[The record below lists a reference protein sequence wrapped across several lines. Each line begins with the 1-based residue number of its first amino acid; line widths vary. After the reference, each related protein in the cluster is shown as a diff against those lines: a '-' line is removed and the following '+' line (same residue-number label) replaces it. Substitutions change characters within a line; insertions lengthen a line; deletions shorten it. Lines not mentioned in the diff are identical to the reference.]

1 MSNSI
6 FEKQQLS
13 ALSGLPAKI
22 VVMLSLLL
30 LWGCATQPASV
41 PDTSILAEIQS
52 TIDEAVNPGISD
64 SDMTPEEEDDLLGEL
79 IPSLSLDEELLAPV
93 EERISVT
100 SPNLPADVFFSS
112 LVAETEYGIV
122 ISEDVDVNINL
133 SLPNVTLEEAMDTVA
148 EIYNL
153 DITRRG
159 NIFTVRTG
167 GLRTRQFAIDYLNVQ
182 RQGSSSISVNQGGAQ
197 GGLGGGINSGVGG
210 GLGGGIGGGLGGGIG
225 GGLGGAGLGSGIG
238 GGGTGG
244 GGGGSGI
251 QTSTSTDFWSDL
263 ETAIANLIGV
273 QSGGGGGGGAAAGGV
288 GQFGNISQAGARNQ
302 STITEE
308 GKSVLV
314 QPLTGLVFVTA
325 YPNELDRVEQFIA
338 AAQES
343 LRREVIIQIQ
353 FLEVVLNKGF
363 QYALDFNTFGQQ
375 ANNPITGSGA
385 FDGTASGLLGSNNDL
400 AAEFNSA
407 SSAGIEG
414 IGNPLQFSTNFSDF
428 DAVFRILQTRGTTQ
442 VISSPQLR
450 VLNNQ
455 KAVFQDGDQEYFQ
468 TQANSTTVAG
478 GNNTTTSENNQL
490 EQFFSGISMDITP
503 QISANGEI
511 TLHVHP
517 IISAVDEQSK
527 NIGGQAVPLA
537 RTSTREIDSVIKAA
551 NGKIV
556 VLGGLAFERA
566 VSDTA
571 GIPGVS
577 RIPVVGDA
585 LEQRQTQ
592 TVKSEFIIL
601 LKPIIANAEGDK
613 KVLDESNERFRQ
625 INRSIDPFAN
635 N

>member
-1 MSNSI
+1 MAILSNSI

-13 ALSGLPAKI
+13 ALPGLPAKV
-22 VVMLSLLL
+22 VVMLSLIL

-52 TIDEAVNPGISD
+52 TIDVAANPGIND
-64 SDMTPEEEDDLLGEL
+64 SEMTPEEEDDLLGEL

-167 GLRTRQFAIDYLNVQ
+167 GLRTRQFSIDYLNVQ
-182 RQGSSSISVNQGGAQ
+182 RQGNSSISVNQGGAQ
-197 GGLGGGINSGVGG
+197 GGLSGGIGGIGGIGGG
-210 GLGGGIGGGLGGGIG
+210 GLGGGIGGGIG
-225 GGLGGAGLGSGIG
+225 GGLGGGLGGIGGIG
-238 GGGTGG
+238 GGIGG

-273 QSGGGGGGGAAAGGV
+273 QSGGGGVAAGGV

-375 ANNPITGSGA
+375 ANNPVTGSGA
-385 FDGTASGLLGSNNDL
+385 FDGTASGLLGSNNAQ